1 MENKNIQFF
10 QKKSY
15 LNNDFKSTLLKLY
28 RPNNKKQKMEEDRI
42 PVTILT
48 GFLGAGKTTLLNHLI
63 SSNPNTKFAIIE
75 NEFGDIGIDN
85 ELVVGA
91 DSGIFEMS
99 NGCICCTLNGEL
111 VETLVD
117 LVNGE
122 HDFDHLIVETTGIAE
137 PDGVAAAFVAEPA
150 IQSRFRLDATICLVD
165 AHHAEDI
172 LKERE
177 EAKRQVTFAD
187 YIVINKSS
195 EVAADYLVKLEKIL
209 QSANSFAA
217 IEYCDY
223 GKVTSNVL
231 ALNAYDVHEVERKLD
246 HAHAHQNHYH
256 DSEHQCSA
264 SCTEHGHDHTHE
276 HQHSS
281 DIITH
286 SFTFKQ
292 PLDVLKFRHWLNVLL
307 MIQGKHLYR
316 VKGIMNFQYQ
326 DKKAIIQSVK
336 QMCVFTGGDDWK
348 EGEERVTKIVFIG
361 KHLRRDILE
370 KQLRNC
376 LVSLV

>member
-1 MENKNIQFF
+1 MN
-10 QKKSY
+10 
-15 LNNDFKSTLLKLY
+15 
-28 RPNNKKQKMEEDRI
+28 EDRI

-48 GFLGAGKTTLLNHLI
+48 GFLGAGKTTVLNHLI
-63 SSNPNTKFAIIE
+63 ATNPTTKFAIIE

-111 VETLVD
+111 VQTLVD

-122 HDFDHLIVETTGIAE
+122 HEFDHLIVETTGVAE

-187 YIVINKSS
+187 YIVINKAS
-195 EVAADYLVKLEKIL
+195 EVSEGYLKKLEGIL
-209 QSANSFAA
+209 KSANSFAEIA
-217 IEYCDY
+217 HCDY
-223 GKVTSNVL
+223 GKITSDLLN
-231 ALNAYDVHEVERKLD
+231 LNAYEVHQVEKKLD
-246 HAHAHQNHYH
+246 EAHTHH
-256 DSEHQCSA
+256 E
-264 SCTEHGHDHTHE
+264 HDHDDKHTCDDSCPAHHHE
-276 HQHSS
+276 HDHEHHHSS
-281 DIITH
+281 DIVTQ
-286 SFTFKQ
+286 SFIIKT

-326 DKKAIIQSVK
+326 DKRAIVQSVK
-336 QMCVFTGGDDWK
+336 QMCVFTAGDDWA

-370 KQLRNC
+370 KQLNNC
-376 LVSLV
+376 LFKLP

>member
-1 MENKNIQFF
+1 MN
-10 QKKSY
+10 
-15 LNNDFKSTLLKLY
+15 
-28 RPNNKKQKMEEDRI
+28 EDRI

-48 GFLGAGKTTLLNHLI
+48 GFLGAGKTTVLNHLI
-63 SSNPNTKFAIIE
+63 ATNPETKFAIIE

-111 VETLVD
+111 VQTLVD

-122 HDFDHLIVETTGIAE
+122 HEFDHLIVETTGIAE

-172 LKERE
+172 LQERE
-177 EAKRQVTFAD
+177 EAKRQLTFAD
-187 YIVINKSS
+187 YIVINKAS
-195 EVAADYLVKLEKIL
+195 EVSADYIKQLEGIL
-209 QSANSFAA
+209 KAANSFAQ
-217 IEYCDY
+217 ITHCDY
-223 GKVTSNVL
+223 GKVTTNL
-231 ALNAYDVHEVERKLD
+231 LDLNAYEVHQVEKKLD
-246 HAHAHQNHYH
+246 EAHVHHH
-256 DSEHQCSA
+256 HHE
-264 SCTEHGHDHTHE
+264 EGHECDENCPTHHHE
-276 HQHSS
+276 HHHS
-281 DIITH
+281 DIVTQ
-286 SFTFKQ
+286 SFIIKE

-316 VKGIMNFQYQ
+316 VKGIVNFQYQ
-326 DKKAIIQSVK
+326 DKRAIVQSVK
-336 QMCVFTGGDDWK
+336 QMCVFTAGDDWK
-348 EGEERVTKIVFIG
+348 AGEERLTKIVFIG

-370 KQLRNC
+370 KQLKNC
-376 LVSLV
+376 LFQLV

>member
-1 MENKNIQFF
+1 MNK
-10 QKKSY
+10 
-15 LNNDFKSTLLKLY
+15 
-28 RPNNKKQKMEEDRI
+28 DRI

-48 GFLGAGKTTLLNHLI
+48 GFLGAGKTTVLNHLI
-63 SSNPNTKFAIIE
+63 ATNSTTKFAIIE

-91 DSGIFEMS
+91 DSDIFEMS

-111 VETLVD
+111 VQTLVD
-117 LVNGE
+117 LVNSE
-122 HDFDHLIVETTGIAE
+122 HEFDHLIVETTGVAE

-187 YIVINKSS
+187 FIVINKAS
-195 EVAADYLVKLEKIL
+195 EVSADYMKELEAIL
-209 QSANSFAA
+209 KNANSFAE
-217 IEYCDY
+217 ITHCDY
-223 GKVTSNVL
+223 GNVASNL
-231 ALNAYDVHEVERKLD
+231 LNLNAYEVHQLEQKLD
-246 HAHAHQNHYH
+246 VVHTHH
-256 DSEHQCSA
+256 EHHHH
-264 SCTEHGHDHTHE
+264 EHECDHTCPDHE
-276 HQHSS
+276 HEHKHQHSS
-281 DIITH
+281 DIVTQ
-286 SFTFKQ
+286 SFIIKA

-326 DKKAIIQSVK
+326 DKRAIVQSVK
-336 QMCVFTGGDDWK
+336 QMCVFTAGDDWK
-348 EGEERVTKIVFIG
+348 EGEERSTKIVFIG

-370 KQLRNC
+370 KQLNNC
-376 LVSLV
+376 LFKL